1 MAETPPTAEQ
11 TEEQNQTGQ
20 QAGITYVQTARIKFD
35 DKGNEPDE
43 TDKTETPANGRYVVG
58 ATKAIRAAGL
68 DGDSMFRYIP
78 EEAENLGVVPA
89 LGSEGGEGYT
99 RDSRTYSVHDNGN
112 KYASYRLTI
121 PEAVLDALDVPL
133 DPEAAKNDEL
143 PMLDVYAG
151 DRMIAFGKSNAVA
164 VPIDALPNDY
174 EGESEDNEAV
184 LHQIQTAVPGMQS
197 GWDDGVT
204 IAATP
209 AIKQAGGGVSI
220 GGVRYLPELSDDLGG
235 DVVPAIGLKDD
246 DGRSDGGALS
256 VYHEGPDRDYF
267 KLPIPADVLDVLDL
281 STDDYE
287 DVPLDD
293 RPPITVYAGDRIV
306 ALGRP
311 GEREI
316 TVDRSQAPRKPAP
329 TLTDIAGIG
338 PALADELATRGFE
351 TVADLADADRED
363 LLAIDQLGEKRAD
376 RILDDIPRSESDNER
391 GGDDG

>member
-1 MAETPPTAEQ
+1 MTKSPPNEQ
-11 TEEQNQTGQ
+11 MEGQNQTSQ
-20 QAGITYVQTARIKFD
+20 QAGITHVQTVRVKFD
-35 DKGNEPDE
+35 DKGNEPDGA
-43 TDKTETPANGRYVVG
+43 DTPENSRYVIT
-58 ATKAIRAAGL
+58 ATEAIRAAGL
-68 DGDSMFRYIP
+68 DGDSMFRYVP
-78 EEAENLGVVPA
+78 EEVDNLGVVPA
-89 LGSEGGEGYT
+89 LGSEGGEGYV
-99 RDSRTYSVHDNGN
+99 RDSRTYSVRDNGN

-121 PEAVLDALDVPL
+121 PEAVLEALEIDP
-133 DPEAAKNDEL
+133 DPEAAKNNEL
-143 PMLDVYAG
+143 PMLDVFAG
-151 DRMIAFGKSNAVA
+151 DRMIAFGKSNAIA
-164 VPIDALPNDY
+164 VPVDALPNDY
-174 EGESEDNEAV
+174 EGEGDDNKVV

-209 AIKQAGGGVSI
+209 AIKQAGGRASI

-235 DVVPAIGLKDD
+235 DVVPAIGLKND
-246 DGRSDGGALS
+246 DGRSDGEALS

-267 KLPIPADVLDVLDL
+267 KLPIPADVLDALDL

-287 DVPLDD
+287 NVALDD
-293 RPPITVYAGDRIV
+293 RPPLTVYAGDRIV

-316 TVDRSQAPRKPAP
+316 DVDRSQAPRKPAP

-351 TVADLADADRED
+351 TVADLADADREE

-376 RILDDIPRSESDNER
+376 RILNDIPRSESDNER
-391 GGDDG
+391 EE